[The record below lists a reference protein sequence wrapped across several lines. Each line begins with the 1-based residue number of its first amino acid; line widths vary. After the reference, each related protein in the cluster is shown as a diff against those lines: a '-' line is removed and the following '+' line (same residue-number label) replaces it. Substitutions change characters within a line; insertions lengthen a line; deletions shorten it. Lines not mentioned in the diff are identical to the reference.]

1 MSASRTSARASTVR
15 ADAPGQNGAGR
26 SSAAEL
32 VEVRDVPEVAR
43 DERALVARFLE
54 QIELALRRRDD
65 RPELRFGRGSEIVVL
80 DGWNH
85 RRTITLGDDDSA
97 DPCDGF
103 LLVHCGAKTEAIPL
117 ERVVHIECA
126 ADAARGA
133 DVDTSGKG

>member
-1 MSASRTSARASTVR
+1 MSASRPSARASTVR

-43 DERALVARFLE
+43 DAQTIGVRVLE
-54 QIELALRRRDD
+54 MLELALRRRDE
-65 RPELRFGRGSEIVVL
+65 RPAVTFGRGSEIVVL
-80 DGWNH
+80 DSWNH
-85 RRTITLGDDDSA
+85 RRSFTLGDGDSA
-97 DPCDGF
+97 QPRDGF
-103 LLVHCGAKTEAIPL
+103 LFVHCGAKTEAIPL

-133 DVDTSGKG
+133 DVGTSGKG